1 MPLYASVYGG
11 RKRIAM
17 ENTSNGRVSIRT
29 FNLCIRDEVCIRVGI
44 PKGGYMRCACI
55 THRAAAVTI
64 SRLTV
69 ASAVSASGIEDVL
82 KCKNKVCYF

>member
-1 MPLYASVYGG
+1 MYKSGYT
-11 RKRIAM
+11 KR
-17 ENTSNGRVSIRT
+17 G
-29 FNLCIRDEVCIRVGI
+29 EVH
-44 PKGGYMRCACI
+44 CAYI
-55 THRAAAVTI
+55 THCAAAVTK